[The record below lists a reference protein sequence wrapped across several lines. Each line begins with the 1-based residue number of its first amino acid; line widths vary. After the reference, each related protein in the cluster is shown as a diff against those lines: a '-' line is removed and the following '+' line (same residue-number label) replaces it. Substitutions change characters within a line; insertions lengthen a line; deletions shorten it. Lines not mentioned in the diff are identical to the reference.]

1 MQKTNLNVSPY
12 YDDFSE
18 DSLYHRVLFRPAFS
32 VQARELTQMQSILQN
47 QIERIGSH
55 FFKEGAVVIP
65 GQTGFDVTYSYVK
78 LQATFTS
85 GSTTH
90 TAENF
95 RTDLVG
101 KKLTGVTSGV
111 VAKVVGSQAGDS
123 TNDLTIFVKYEKS
136 GTVAGGDTNKQFSN
150 GEVLNVD
157 SAISYTAGGTS
168 YTIAINAQAGL
179 TSASAATGTGSSASV
194 QKGIFYVRGSFVQT
208 TTQTIVLDAYS
219 DSPSYRIGFT
229 VSEQLVTPEEETA
242 LLDNAT
248 GSTNFAAKGA
258 HRLKYILTL
267 SKKAL
272 GSADDAD
279 FIELMSVR
287 QGLVQSAVRAT
298 EYSVL
303 EDTLARRTFDESGDY
318 IVKGFDIDMREH
330 YNDGL
335 NDGVFTNVGGVNGTG
350 DGGDSTKIAIGLSPG
365 KAYVRGYEIGTQ
377 GQTFVELN
385 KARETE
391 FVQNNPTTFS
401 AGNFLSVENT
411 FGSPDISSDGNDS
424 KPFKEVELR
433 NHRMPVTHLNTGSLG
448 TGTTAITV
456 DSTARFP
463 GTGAFFVQ
471 IGGEIIKCSG
481 LDGSNPDTK
490 ITAASGTDGSGR
502 GWLGTTPVAHDNNTP
517 VYVWGMDHF
526 HTGNNWT
533 TAAAYASEGTADA
546 NQTANGLLR
555 RTKTVGVARSRA
567 FEVGTSGTVT
577 QTGSHPRT
585 STFHHYLFD
594 VRMLTKLTITAASNK
609 GFDATHFLH
618 NGARIKGSSSGATGI
633 VYIAPQD
640 IRFTMTAVTSNSS
653 TTVTVPSTAGLEVG
667 MGVKF
672 GAGVPS
678 TQQAF
683 IPTDA
688 YIAAILTDTTFTLSA
703 ACTGNVAAAGTGNL
717 LFGNATSAADGQK
730 IDRGT
735 TFHVIQTTG
744 TFTTSDVISCNFS
757 GDLVTSGKNTLTA
770 VESYSIAD
778 AHSVFGLNA
787 STTGGKEFVAD
798 ITPKDTKKLTGTVSA
813 NIDSPT
819 LTGTNTQFTSDL
831 KVGDLFEVGDSTGT
845 IRRME
850 VLSIASNTSLTIL
863 EKYPDPVS
871 NSTITRVRSMI
882 EEQEE
887 LVMLSKLPK
896 SAVKTLK
903 AAELN
908 NKIDTTLK
916 VRRQNTVTL
925 TGTEGSFS
933 LPDGESFVS
942 FNEDDYVISM
952 VSTNNTTNAGFAA
965 GTVFKPSTD
974 GSAVCKLAI
983 STQSLG
989 ITLTGGFTGDVLK
1002 VTFTARIG
1010 TANEKT
1016 KTLQPMTQLA
1026 IPNVTD
1032 FNSGVAYDNRGIY
1045 GTNCTDLDIS
1055 LMKADVF
1062 KVRGVYMSAS
1072 FSVPAVAPT
1081 MSYTTSAGEN
1091 ALISGDIFQPGD
1103 KITGSN
1109 GSIAR
1114 IIDGSAS
1121 GSGGVGGTTQVASFS
1136 YLTTKTFT
1144 TGTTLTS
1151 QQTAATSF
1159 SGTLTISAVTA
1170 GDEDIL
1176 SNYTIDSGM
1185 RDTFYDLGSISRKAG
1200 IAPPTGRLLIV
1211 FDYFTHGAGN
1221 YFSVDSYPVGT
1232 SSTSIDYSE
1241 IPLYSAQRV
1250 DPDVIS
1256 PTGEYDLRDSIDF
1269 RPRVG
1274 NYAQGNKFTTGT
1286 YSTTPFSFAMRSG
1299 TAMGF
1304 EAASASLV
1312 DIPKSDDTFSASF
1325 NYYLPQN
1332 AALWL
1337 DSEGEFKTV
1346 VGAAA
1351 ENPEMPVPVD
1361 DAMQIAEFRIPQYTF
1376 SPQDIGM
1383 RRLKNRRFTMRDI
1396 GKINERV
1403 ENLEYYSQLNM
1414 LEKDT
1419 ESFQIQDAD
1428 GLDRFKNGFIVD
1440 NFTGHS
1446 VGDGMH
1452 PDYKNSMDMSNGIL
1466 RPEYKHRMTELEES
1480 VSTDSARTSA
1490 GYQKTGDLITLP
1502 YTETEMVNQPYASR
1516 IENVNP
1522 FNVIAWVGSIALD
1535 PASDIWKDTNRM
1547 PNLVINREGN
1557 FDSFVARNG
1566 GSAVNTVWNEWETFW
1581 SGSKSNS
1588 VEWRDTSWANARSQ
1602 APYRRVMERTV
1613 TTTTSKQSRRGVRT
1627 EIVPR
1632 IDYESKGDKVVST
1645 EILPYCRARDIN
1657 FTAKTF
1663 KPLTRLFAFFDNVD
1677 VTQYVTPTAPY
1688 INKYTSLTNAIT
1700 QSDTMTGSGVVTVS
1714 STALFNSSGTMT
1726 FQINDEKFT
1735 YTNKTSTT
1743 FTGVTRATS
1752 NTTAAAHSS
1761 STFVYKGAEAGDPLI
1776 TGATGKGAGV
1786 FSIPDPNTSGNP
1798 AFKVGERIFRLTSMQ
1813 DNGVLSGDVDTA
1825 GEATYFAKGL
1835 LDNVQETIIATRNAD
1850 VHKVTV
1856 NESKTVNSTRTS
1868 DKQKGWWDP
1877 VAQSFLID
1885 TKGGAFVTSVN
1896 CYFQSKSETVPVQC
1910 QMRTMKNGYPSTVI
1924 LPFGTA
1930 SVEPED
1936 VQISEDATAPTL
1948 FTFPSPIYLQQDI
1961 EYCFVIMANTQDY
1974 MIWLSHMGDV
1984 EVGGTR
1990 TISDQPYAGVMFKSQ
2005 NASTWSAAQMEDLKF
2020 SINRASFS
2028 TSAGVCTLQ
2037 NIGIPTVKLGQSPVI
2052 SIPGTKKIKVRHLNH
2067 GMYKAASNNVIIAG
2081 LSGTVALDTSPASN
2095 YDLSTAN
2102 GTFTA
2107 LDEVGIDHYI
2117 IDLGLT
2123 HSGNHT
2129 APGAFFKEAKV
2140 TGGALSTATENY
2152 MMDTGKITLQI
2163 MEIGGTDI
2171 TTKIRTTSGT
2181 SPSADTGATKPVGG
2195 GEVSFDLVSGSAAV
2209 EVSANENINFATPR
2223 MVASTI
2229 NETNEMTGNKSFEVL
2244 ATLTTPVENLSP
2256 VIDKQRMG
2264 LICVQN
2270 RLNNIVVDQDHY
2282 SSSVLNASDPTA
2294 GTIFADAYQ
2303 PRTAADGDVNAAVYV
2318 TRKVSLANASTSLK
2332 VMFDAIV
2339 FSSAYID
2346 VYYKVLK
2353 SDDTTAFENIEWSE
2367 MTIDKAVSES
2377 KNYGD
2382 FRERQ
2387 YEVAGLDPFIA
2398 FSCKL
2403 VLRGTKTSE
2412 PPFVQDLR
2420 IIALAL

>member
-12 YDDFSE
+12 YDDFNE
-18 DSLYHRVLFRPAFS
+18 DDLYHRVLFRPAYS
-32 VQARELTQMQSILQN
+32 VQARELTQMQTILQN
-47 QIERIGSH
+47 QIERLGSH

-65 GQTGFDVTYSYVK
+65 GQVGFDVTYSYVK
-78 LQATFTS
+78 LQATFIS

-101 KKLTGVTSGV
+101 KKLTGATSKV
-111 VAKVVGSQAGDS
+111 VAKVVGTQAADS
-123 TNDLTIFVKYEKS
+123 SNDLTIFVKYEKS
-136 GTVAGGDTNKQFSN
+136 GTDAGGDTNKQFAN

-157 SAISYTAGGTS
+157 TAISYTAGGIS
-168 YTIAINAQAGL
+168 YTIAGNTQAAL

-208 TTQTIVLDAYS
+208 ATQTIILDAYS
-219 DSPSYRIGFT
+219 ATPSYRIGFT
-229 VSEQLVTPEEETA
+229 VTESLVTPEEQTA

-258 HRLKYILTL
+258 HRLKYTLTL
-267 SKKAL
+267 TKKAL

-279 FIELMSVR
+279 FIELMSVKA
-287 QGLVQSAVRAT
+287 GLVQSAVRAT

-303 EDTLARRTFDESGDY
+303 EDTLARRTYDESGDY
-318 IVKGFDIDMREH
+318 IVKGFDIDLREH

-335 NDGVFTNVGGVNGTG
+335 NDGVFTTA
-350 DGGDSTKIAIGLSPG
+350 DGGDPSKIAIGLSPG

-377 GQTFVELN
+377 SQTFVELN
-385 KARETE
+385 KARETD

-401 AGNFLSVENT
+401 AGNFLSVENVY
-411 FGSPDISSDGNDS
+411 GSPDITSDGNDS

-433 NHRMPVTHLNTGSLG
+433 DQRMPVTHVADSDTGGGTSFVAGDLSLV
-448 TGTTAITV
+448 V
-456 DSTARFP
+456 DSTERFP
-463 GTGAFFVQ
+463 QTGAFIIQ
-471 IGGEIIKCSG
+471 IGNEIIHCASLSG
-481 LDGSNPDTK
+481 NT
-490 ITAASGTDGSGR
+490 ITVTSGTDAGRGYLGTTDATHTLGTPVYMWGMDLFHTSSSWNTQASFAASGGG
-502 GWLGTTPVAHDNNTP
+502 VA
-517 VYVWGMDHF
+517 
-526 HTGNNWT
+526 
-533 TAAAYASEGTADA
+533 
-546 NQTANGLLR
+546 R
-555 RTKTVGVARSRA
+555 RARTVGVARTRA
-567 FEVGTSGTVT
+567 YEVGTAVTPTLSGA
-577 QTGSHPRT
+577 HPRT
-585 STFHHYLFD
+585 SSFHHYLFD
-594 VRMLTKLTITAASNK
+594 VRMLTKLTITPKGGTGDDDA

-640 IRFTMTAVTSNSS
+640 KTFDMSGC
-653 TTVTVPSTAGLEVG
+653 TTEAGTGLTVPSTAGLEVG
-667 MGVKF
+667 MGVRNKV
-672 GAGVPS
+672 GGTTAGV
-678 TQQAF
+678 TAGC
-683 IPTDA
+683 
-688 YIAAILTDTTFTLSA
+688 YIKSITNATTAVLSVA
-703 ACTGNVAAAGTGNL
+703 SGSGNGSGKTIT
-717 LFGNATSAADGQK
+717 FGNATDAADGRK
-730 IDRGT
+730 IDGGT

-744 TFTTSDVISCNFS
+744 TFTTNDTISCNFAD
-757 GDLVTSGKNTLTA
+757 DLATSTKNPITA
-770 VESYSIAD
+770 IESFSISD
-778 AHSVFGLNA
+778 AHSVYGQNA
-787 STTGGKEFVAD
+787 GAGKEFVAD
-798 ITPKDTKKLTGTVSA
+798 IVPKDRKKLTGTVSTSA
-813 NIDSPT
+813 GVAT
-819 LTGTNTQFTSDL
+819 LAGTNTQFTSDL
-831 KVGDLFEVGDSTGT
+831 KVGDLIEVDDANGT
-845 IRRME
+845 TKRME
-850 VLSIASNTSLTIL
+850 VRSISDNVSIATI
-863 EKYPDPVS
+863 ETFPATVS

-887 LVMLSKLPK
+887 LVMISKLPK
-896 SAVKTLK
+896 QAVKTLK

-925 TGTEGSFS
+925 TGNLGSFS

-942 FNEDDYVISM
+942 FNVDDYVIS
-952 VSTNNTTNAGFAA
+952 VVTSGGAA
-965 GTVFKPSTD
+965 GQFPAGTMLAPSTD
-974 GSAVCKLAI
+974 TGATCKLAI

-989 ITLTGGFTGDVLK
+989 ITLSGGITGDVLK
-1002 VTFTARIG
+1002 VTYTAQIA

-1016 KTLQPMTQLA
+1016 KTLQPMTELA
-1026 IPNVTD
+1026 IPNVSD
-1032 FNSGVAYDNRGIY
+1032 FASGVTYDNRGIY

-1062 KVRGVYMSAS
+1062 KVRGVYMSAD
-1072 FSVPAVAPT
+1072 FATPAVAPT
-1081 MSYTTSAGEN
+1081 MSYTTSAGAN
-1091 ALISGDIFQPGD
+1091 ALITGDIFQPGD

-1109 GSIAR
+1109 GAIAR
-1114 IIDGSAS
+1114 IINGSAS

-1136 YLTTKTFT
+1136 YLTTKKFT

-1151 QQTAATSF
+1151 QQTASTSF
-1159 SGTLTISAVTA
+1159 SGTLTVSEVTA

-1176 SNYTIDSGM
+1176 SNYTIDTGM

-1232 SSTSIDYSE
+1232 ASNSIDYSE
-1241 IPLYSAQRV
+1241 IPMYSAQRV

-1274 NYAQGNKFTTGT
+1274 NYEQLNNFATGS
-1286 YSTTPFSFAMRSG
+1286 YSITPFSFAMRSSAATG
-1299 TAMGF
+1299 ANGF
-1304 EAASASLV
+1304 EATSASLIDV
-1312 DIPKSDDTFSASF
+1312 PKSDDTFIASF

-1337 DSEGEFKTV
+1337 DSEGDFKTV

-1351 ENPEMPVPVD
+1351 ENPENPVPLD
-1361 DAMQIAEFRIPQYTF
+1361 DAMQLAEFRIPQYTF

-1383 RRLKNRRFTMRDI
+1383 RKLKNRRFTMRDI

-1452 PDYKNSMDMSNGIL
+1452 PDYKNSMDMANGIL
-1466 RPEYKHRMTELEES
+1466 RPEFKHRMTELEES
-1480 VSTDSARTSA
+1480 VSTDSARTAA

-1502 YTETEMVNQPYASR
+1502 YTEVEMVNQPYASR

-1535 PASDIWKDTNRM
+1535 PASDIWKDTNRL

-1557 FDSFVARNG
+1557 YDSFIARNG

-1581 SGSKSNS
+1581 SGEKSNS
-1588 VEWRDTSWANARSQ
+1588 VQWRDRSWATARKQ
-1602 APYRRVMERTV
+1602 LPFRRVMERTV
-1613 TTTTSKQSRRGVRT
+1613 TTTTSKQSRSGVRT

-1645 EILPYCRARDIN
+1645 EILPYCRARAVT

-1688 INKYTSLTNAIT
+1688 INKYTTLTTGISS
-1700 QSDTMTGSGVVTVS
+1700 SDVMNGSGTVTVG

-1726 FQINDEKFT
+1726 FQIGDEKFT
-1735 YTNKTSTT
+1735 YTNKTSNT
-1743 FTGVTRATS
+1743 FTGVTRAAS
-1752 NTTAAAHSS
+1752 NTTAATHAGSGA
-1761 STFVYKGAEAGDPLI
+1761 TFVYKGAEAGDPLI
-1776 TGATGKGAGV
+1776 TGATGKAAGV
-1786 FSIPDPNTSGNP
+1786 FNIPDPNVSGNP
-1798 AFKVGERIFRLTSMQ
+1798 AFKVGERVFRLTSMA

-1825 GEATYFAKGL
+1825 GEATYYAKGL

-1856 NESKTVNSTRTS
+1856 NESRTVASTRTS
-1868 DKQKGWWDP
+1868 DKQIGWWDP

-1885 TKGGAFVTSVN
+1885 VKGGAFVTSVN
-1896 CYFQSKSETVPVQC
+1896 CYFQSKSDTVPVQC

-1948 FTFPSPIYLQQDI
+1948 FTFPAPIYLQQDI

-2005 NASTWSAAQMEDLKF
+2005 NASTWTAAQMEDLKF

-2028 TSAGVCTLQ
+2028 LNSGVCTLQ
-2037 NIGIPTVKLGQSPVI
+2037 NIGIPSVSLGQSPVI
-2052 SIPGTKKIKVRHLNH
+2052 SIPGSKKIKVRHLNH
-2067 GMYKAASNNVIIAG
+2067 GMYKASTNNVTIAG
-2081 LSGTVALDTSPASN
+2081 LTGTIKYSSGT

-2102 GTFTA
+2102 GTYTS
-2107 LDEVGIDHYI
+2107 LDEVGLDHYI
-2117 IDLGLT
+2117 LDLNLT

-2129 APGAFFKEAKV
+2129 APTANFNEAKV
-2140 TGGALSTATENY
+2140 TGGADATASENY
-2152 MMDTGKITLQI
+2152 MMDTGKITLQL

-2171 TTKIRTTSGT
+2171 TTKVRTTSGT
-2181 SPSADTGATKPVGG
+2181 SASAVTGATKPVGG
-2195 GEVSFDLVSGSAAV
+2195 SETSFELVAGSAAV
-2209 EVSANENINFATPR
+2209 EVSPNENINFATPT

-2244 ATLTTPVENLSP
+2244 ATMSTPVENLSP
-2256 VIDKQRMG
+2256 VIDTQRMG
-2264 LICVQN
+2264 MICVQN

-2282 SSSVLNASDPTA
+2282 SSSVLTASDPTA
-2294 GTIFADAYQ
+2294 GTIFADSYQ
-2303 PRTAADGDVNAAVYV
+2303 PRTAADGDVNAAVYI

-2339 FSSAYID
+2339 MSSAYLD

-2353 SDDTTAFENIEWSE
+2353 SDDTTPFENIEWTE
-2367 MTIDKAVSES
+2367 MTIDKVVSES
-2377 KNYGD
+2377 KDYTD
-2382 FRERQ
+2382 FRERT

-2398 FSCKL
+2398 FACKI
-2403 VLRGTKTSE
+2403 VMRGTKSSE
-2412 PPFVQDLR
+2412 PPFIQDLR
-2420 IIALAL
+2420 VIALAL